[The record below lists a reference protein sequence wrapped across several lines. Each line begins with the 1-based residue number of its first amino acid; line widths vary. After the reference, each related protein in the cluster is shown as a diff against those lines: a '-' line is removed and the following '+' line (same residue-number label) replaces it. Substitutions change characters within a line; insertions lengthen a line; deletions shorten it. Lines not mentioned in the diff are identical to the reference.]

1 MSNWTNVGEMAA
13 LGTALL
19 WTLSAMAWT
28 SAGRRVGTLPVCFI
42 RLALTCGYL
51 LAYGR
56 MVRGLWLP
64 SDATSDTWRVLA
76 WSGFVGFFLADLC
89 LLKALLVLGP
99 RLTLLF
105 QTLSPP
111 FAALISKVFLRESLT
126 PRDWLAMAITLA
138 GVTWVVLERAGGPR
152 ASSRREAA
160 GGMLLAVLAALGQA
174 VGLVLSRRG
183 IGQYDAAAATFIRI
197 IPAMGGFLLLLT
209 LVRAW
214 PAVVAAT
221 RDRAAMLI
229 LVLGSLVGPFLGVI
243 LSMIAVRHCPAG
255 VAATILSTMPVL
267 ILPLVIV
274 VYGERVSLRAAAGA
288 AISVAGVA
296 LLVLKGWWVF

>member
-1 MSNWTNVGEMAA
+1 MSDWAKVGELAA

-42 RLALTCGYL
+42 RLVITCGFL
-51 LAYGR
+51 LLYGR
-56 MVRGLWLP
+56 LVRGLWVP
-64 SDATSDTWRVLA
+64 SDATADNWRLLT

-89 LLKALLVLGP
+89 LLKALMLLGP

-105 QTLSPP
+105 QTFSPP
-111 FAALISKVFLRESLT
+111 FAALISKCFVREGLT
-126 PRDWLAMAITLA
+126 SRQWLAMAVTLA
-138 GVTWVVLERAGGPR
+138 GVIWVVLERADSPH
-152 ASSRREAA
+152 SNSRRAA
-160 GGMLLAVLAALGQA
+160 AFGMLLAVLAALGQA
-174 VGLVLSRRG
+174 AGLVLSRRG

-197 IPAMGGFLLLLT
+197 IPALVGFVVLLT

-221 RDRAAMLI
+221 RDRRSMLI
-229 LVLGSLVGPFLGVI
+229 LTLGSLVGPFLGVI
-243 LSMIAVRHCPAG
+243 LSMIAVRHCHAG

-267 ILPLVIV
+267 ILPMVIF
-274 VYGERVSLRAAAGA
+274 VYGERVSLRAAVGA
-288 AISVAGVA
+288 VISVAGVA
-296 LLVLKGWWVF
+296 LLVMQ

>member
-1 MSNWTNVGEMAA
+1 MSDWTTVGEMAA

-42 RLALTCGYL
+42 RLAITCVYL

-56 MVRGLWLP
+56 LVRGLWLP
-64 SDATSDTWRVLA
+64 SDATSDTWRLLG

-89 LLKALLVLGP
+89 LLKALLILGP

-111 FAALISKVFLRESLT
+111 CAALISRAFLHEYLT
-126 PRDWLAMAITLA
+126 TKDWLAMVVTLS
-138 GVTWVVLERAGGPR
+138 GVTWVVLERGEGPHLR
-152 ASSRREAA
+152 SGREAA
-160 GGMLLAVLAALGQA
+160 WGMFLAVLAALGQA

-197 IPAMGGFLLLLT
+197 IPAIGGFLLLVSL
-209 LVRAW
+209 LRAW
-214 PAVVAAT
+214 PVVISAT
-221 RDRAAMLI
+221 RDRKAMLI
-229 LVLGSLVGPFLGVI
+229 LALGALVGPFLGVI
-243 LSMIAVRHCPAG
+243 LSMIAVRHCHAG

-267 ILPLVIV
+267 ILPLVVV

-288 AISVAGVA
+288 AVSVAGVA
-296 LLVLKGWWVF
+296 MLVL

>member
-1 MSNWTNVGEMAA
+1 MTDWTTVGELAA

-19 WTLSAMAWT
+19 WTLSALAWT
-28 SAGRRVGTLPVCFI
+28 SAGRRVGTLPVCLI
-42 RLALTCGYL
+42 RLLITCVYL

-56 MVRGLWLP
+56 VVRGLWVP
-64 SDATSDTWRVLA
+64 SDASAHTWYLLS

-89 LLKALLVLGP
+89 LLKALVILGP

-105 QTLSPP
+105 QTFSPP
-111 FAALISKVFLRESLT
+111 FAALISKCFVQEGLT
-126 PRDWLAMAITLA
+126 PRQWLAMAVTLA
-138 GVTWVVLERAGGPR
+138 GVVWVVLERADGPH
-152 ASSRREAA
+152 ANSRRKAA

-197 IPAMGGFLLLLT
+197 LPALAGFLILLS

-214 PAVVAAT
+214 PAVIVAV
-221 RDRAAMLI
+221 RDRRAMLI
-229 LVLGSLVGPFLGVI
+229 LTLGSLVGPFLGVI
-243 LSMIAVRHCPAG
+243 LSMIAVRHCHAG

-267 ILPLVIV
+267 ILPLVV
-274 VYGERVSLRAAAGA
+274 FVYGERVSVRAAAGA
-288 AISVAGVA
+288 AIAVAGVA
-296 LLVLKGWWVF
+296 LLVL